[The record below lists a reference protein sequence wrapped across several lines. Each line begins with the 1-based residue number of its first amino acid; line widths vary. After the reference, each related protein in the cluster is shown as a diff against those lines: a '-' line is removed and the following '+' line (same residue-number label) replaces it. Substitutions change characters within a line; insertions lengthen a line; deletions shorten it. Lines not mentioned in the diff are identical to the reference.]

1 MHFPKHPLSC
11 PSEIAIFPS
20 TAQLQSTW
28 CDFYCRNA
36 GMLFDH
42 QVSVDHSVSTIYMSE
57 KTQRGIQLLL
67 KCYRLKLKS
76 SRLRVIYLNCTE
88 SYQPQTCGPW
98 ALRAHCLGE
107 DKIRFLLF
115 GINCVSNQI
124 GAKILLRIKPK
135 QSCKNSYLDPI
146 LFSIYANSIEQV
158 AWSSL
163 SFQRLYHSAFCKCFI
178 VPSYKWATAEF

>member
-1 MHFPKHPLSC
+1 
-11 PSEIAIFPS
+11 
-20 TAQLQSTW
+20 
-28 CDFYCRNA
+28 
-36 GMLFDH
+36 MLFDH

-57 KTQRGIQLLL
+57 KTQRGLLSVASEAL
-67 KCYRLKLKS
+67 QAQAEVLETSCYLPELHRDLPAANM
-76 SRLRVIYLNCTE
+76 RA
-88 SYQPQTCGPW
+88 PG
-98 ALRAHCLGE
+98 AHCLGE

-158 AWSSL
+158 A
-163 SFQRLYHSAFCKCFI
+163 
-178 VPSYKWATAEF
+178 